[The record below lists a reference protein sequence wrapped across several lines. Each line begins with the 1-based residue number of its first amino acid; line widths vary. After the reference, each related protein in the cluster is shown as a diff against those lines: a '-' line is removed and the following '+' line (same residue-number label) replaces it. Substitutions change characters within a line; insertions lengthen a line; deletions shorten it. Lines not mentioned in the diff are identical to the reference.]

1 MPLIC
6 PLHEFLFLLAVVF
19 LNYGDTVLTV
29 PFLELAENL
38 VEASFDPLQV
48 IIGKLAPPLFQF
60 ASELH
65 PYPFEL
71 IGIHGFL
78 LLCEIA
84 LSSPILPMLTIM
96 AKRPAAFWSKLLK
109 WQETDPVAACR
120 CPPACATEI
129 GFWASLFQKCWRDLL
144 PESVGCM

>member
-71 IGIHGFL
+71 IGNHGFL

-84 LSSPILPMLTIM
+84 LSSPILT
-96 AKRPAAFWSKLLK
+96 
-109 WQETDPVAACR
+109 VADDYGEKTGSGLVKIAQVAR
-120 CPPACATEI
+120 N
-129 GFWASLFQKCWRDLL
+129 
-144 PESVGCM
+144 

>member
-6 PLHEFLFLLAVVF
+6 LLHKFLFLLTVAF

-71 IGIHGFL
+71 IGIHGFP

-96 AKRPAAFWSKLLK
+96 ARRPAEYWSKLL
-109 WQETDPVAACR
+109 
-120 CPPACATEI
+120 
-129 GFWASLFQKCWRDLL
+129 SLQD
-144 PESVGCM
+144 SG